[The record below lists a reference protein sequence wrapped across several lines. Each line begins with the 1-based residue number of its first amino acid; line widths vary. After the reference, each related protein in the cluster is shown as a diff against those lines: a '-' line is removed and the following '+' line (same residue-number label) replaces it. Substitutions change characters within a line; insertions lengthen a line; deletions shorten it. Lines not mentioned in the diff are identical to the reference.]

1 MLLFSATL
9 SPAFARARF
18 ALFLAATTSALFA
31 ATTRFVD
38 RRPGAPGRFFPPYA
52 ALFVA
57 LFDVLCFSFLFAGI
71 FRFAPTCHNSSLCFA
86 FRRATR
92 LWIYPAFSAIRAM
105 TANGANLLRMN
116 AFYNFIDPWL
126 GLGAQPR
133 DLTFLQISLR
143 GIIVFLATLAM
154 IRIGH
159 KRSLARKTAFD
170 AVLIVILASVLSRAI
185 NGSSAFFATIGG
197 SVVIVLVHRLF
208 AFIAYHSHWF
218 GCLLK
223 GRPEVIVENGNLVW
237 DAMRRNHISVH
248 DLEEDLRLD
257 AQMED
262 ASKVKVARV
271 ERSGDIS
278 FIKKE

>member
-1 MLLFSATL
+1 M
-9 SPAFARARF
+9 
-18 ALFLAATTSALFA
+18 
-31 ATTRFVD
+31 
-38 RRPGAPGRFFPPYA
+38 
-52 ALFVA
+52 
-57 LFDVLCFSFLFAGI
+57 
-71 FRFAPTCHNSSLCFA
+71 
-86 FRRATR
+86 R
-92 LWIYPAFSAIRAM
+92 LWIYRAWPAIRAM
-105 TANGANLLRMN
+105 AANGANLSRMD
-116 AFYNFIDPWL
+116 AFYNLIDAWL
-126 GLGAQPR
+126 GLGAQPK

-185 NGSSAFFATIGG
+185 NGNSAFFATIGG
-197 SVVIVLVHRLF
+197 GVVIVLVHRLF

-223 GRPEVIVENGNLVW
+223 GRPEVIVEDGNLIL
-237 DAMRRNHISVH
+237 ATMRRNHISEH

-257 AQMED
+257 AEMENT
-262 ASKVKVARV
+262 SKVKIARV